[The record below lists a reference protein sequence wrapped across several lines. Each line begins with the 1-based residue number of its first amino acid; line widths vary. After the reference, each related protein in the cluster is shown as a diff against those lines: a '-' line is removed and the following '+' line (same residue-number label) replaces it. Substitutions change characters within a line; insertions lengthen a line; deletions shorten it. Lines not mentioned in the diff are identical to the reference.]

1 MGSRRFPVGF
11 GPGSAARDPTVARE
25 IGRRA
30 PSLKYALRS
39 MNGDQYALRSMNGDN
54 GCQICGGSGWIEIR
68 TRGMCGID
76 CDFLE
81 VERTPCEIC
90 NPRALRQVESSSAD

>member
-1 MGSRRFPVGF
+1 MTSLR
-11 GPGSAARDPTVARE
+11 

-30 PSLKYALRS
+30 PVLKYALRS
-39 MNGDQYALRSMNGDN
+39 MNGDNGSMNGDK
-54 GCQICGGSGWIEIR
+54 GCQVCGGSGWIEIR

-81 VERTPCEIC
+81 VERTPCESC
-90 NPRALRQVESSSAD
+90 NPRALLQVESTRAD